1 MNDIFHKVSMT
12 GDHSN
17 SVSFLWDVSVL
28 YLTGKENIGLC
39 GLENSGEFRRDHI
52 VKRGKKPV
60 FPVTCVCS
68 FLVSSG
74 TQMSID

>member
-1 MNDIFHKVSMT
+1 MHIIGTILHKLNYRKIVYIYHYSDVNDIFHKVSMT

-39 GLENSGEFRRDHI
+39 GLENSGEFRRD
-52 VKRGKKPV
+52 
-60 FPVTCVCS
+60 
-68 FLVSSG
+68 L
-74 TQMSID
+74 